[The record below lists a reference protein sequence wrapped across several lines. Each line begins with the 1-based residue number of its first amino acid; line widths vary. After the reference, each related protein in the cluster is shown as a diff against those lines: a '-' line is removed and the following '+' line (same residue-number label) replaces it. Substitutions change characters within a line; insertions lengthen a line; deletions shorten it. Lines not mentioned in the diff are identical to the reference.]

1 MMNGWVRWVT
11 ATAAIALLAG
21 CTAALV
27 GGAAAG
33 GYYVGKD
40 ERSAK
45 QVASDAMI
53 TSSVKSKLI
62 ADKLVKALDVNVD
75 TRNDVVILRGTVAKA
90 DQRVAAEKIARSVK
104 GVKGVRNELRV
115 EGK

>member
-1 MMNGWVRWVT
+1 MKNGWIRW
-11 ATAAIALLAG
+11 AAAAAALAVLTG
-21 CTAALV
+21 CAAALV

-45 QVASDAMI
+45 QIAADAAI
-53 TSSVKSKLI
+53 TSSVKTRLI
-62 ADKLVKALDVNVD
+62 GDKTVKALDVNVD
-75 TRNDVVILRGTVAKA
+75 TRNNVVILRGRVSKA
-90 DQRVAAEKIARSVK
+90 DQRAAAERIARAVK

-115 EGK
+115 ESK

>member
-1 MMNGWVRWVT
+1 MKNDWIRWV
-11 ATAAIALLAG
+11 AAAAVLAVLTG

-45 QVASDAMI
+45 QIASDAAI
-53 TSSVKSKLI
+53 TSSVKTKLI
-62 ADKLVKALDVNVD
+62 TDPAVKALDVNVD
-75 TRNDVVILRGTVAKA
+75 TRNSVVILRGRVAKA
-90 DQRVAAEKIARSVK
+90 DQRVAAERIARTAK